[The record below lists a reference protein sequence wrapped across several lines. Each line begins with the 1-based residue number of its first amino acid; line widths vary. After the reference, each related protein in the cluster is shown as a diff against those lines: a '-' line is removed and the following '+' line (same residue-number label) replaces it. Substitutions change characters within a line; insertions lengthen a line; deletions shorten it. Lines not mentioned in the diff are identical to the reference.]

1 MKSLHARDNRRYP
14 VAPLC
19 ALLGVTKQAFYKYDE
34 AKSMF
39 KNLMIANALKFIME
53 VRAID
58 PGIGGMKLWHLYEQE
73 QGLVYHIGRDKF
85 EDIIDA
91 YNLKVRKRKRISTK
105 TTDSN
110 HDLPLYPNLVK
121 SLIPTRPNQLWV
133 GDITYIPVW
142 VSEHRYVFA
151 YLSIILDAYTE
162 EIVGWSLGDTLAT
175 CHPVDALKMALKR
188 LGGAKKTDL
197 IHHSDRGCQYA
208 SFQYTDLLKAHGI
221 RISMTE
227 SGDPKDNPQAE
238 RINNTVKNELLK
250 GLVYHSIE
258 ALREDLV
265 VKIDFYNTRRP
276 HMSIDMMTPAQA
288 AFCEGEIKKRWHS
301 YRDEAIKA
309 AQEAL
314 GTTEKSLPL
323 PCCQGSPS
331 GLRPSVNP

>member
-110 HDLPLYPNLVK
+110 HDLPLYPNLLEPR
-121 SLIPTRPNQLWV
+121 SAA
-133 GDITYIPVW
+133 
-142 VSEHRYVFA
+142 VSQSRQESYSHA
-151 YLSIILDAYTE
+151 AKPAM
-162 EIVGWSLGDTLAT
+162 GW
-175 CHPVDALKMALKR
+175 
-188 LGGAKKTDL
+188 
-197 IHHSDRGCQYA
+197 
-208 SFQYTDLLKAHGI
+208 
-221 RISMTE
+221 
-227 SGDPKDNPQAE
+227 
-238 RINNTVKNELLK
+238 
-250 GLVYHSIE
+250 
-258 ALREDLV
+258 
-265 VKIDFYNTRRP
+265 
-276 HMSIDMMTPAQA
+276 
-288 AFCEGEIKKRWHS
+288 
-301 YRDEAIKA
+301 
-309 AQEAL
+309 
-314 GTTEKSLPL
+314 
-323 PCCQGSPS
+323 
-331 GLRPSVNP
+331 

>member
-1 MKSLHARDNRRYP
+1 
-14 VAPLC
+14 
-19 ALLGVTKQAFYKYDE
+19 
-34 AKSMF
+34 
-39 KNLMIANALKFIME
+39 
-53 VRAID
+53 
-58 PGIGGMKLWHLYEQE
+58 MKLWHLYEHE

-121 SLIPTRPNQLWV
+121 ELIPMRPNQMWV

-142 VSEHRYVFA
+142 VSENRYIFA

-162 EIVGWSLGDTLAT
+162 EIVGWSLGDTLET
-175 CHPVDALKMALKR
+175 CHPIEALKMALKR
-188 LGGAKKTDL
+188 LDGMEKIDL

-208 SFQYTDLLKAHGI
+208 SSQYTELLKAYGI

-227 SGDPKDNPQAE
+227 SGNPKDNPQAE

-258 ALREDLV
+258 DLYNDLV
-265 VKIDFYNTRRP
+265 LKIDFYNTRRP

-301 YRDEAIKA
+301 YRDVAIKA
-309 AQEAL
+309 NRGAL
-314 GTTEKSLPL
+314 EIAENSLPL
-323 PCCQGSPS
+323 PCSQGMPS
-331 GLRPSVNP
+331 SQRAPVNL

>member
-1 MKSLHARDNRRYP
+1 MFKSL
-14 VAPLC
+14 LI
-19 ALLGVTKQAFYKYDE
+19 T
-34 AKSMF
+34 
-39 KNLMIANALKFIME
+39 NALKFITE

-58 PGIGGMKLWHLYEQE
+58 PGIGGMKLWHLYEHE

-121 SLIPTRPNQLWV
+121 ELIPMRPNQMWV

-142 VSEHRYVFA
+142 VSENRYIFA

-162 EIVGWSLGDTLAT
+162 EIVGWSLGDTLET
-175 CHPVDALKMALKR
+175 CHPIEALKMALKR
-188 LGGAKKTDL
+188 LDGMEKIDL

-208 SFQYTDLLKAHGI
+208 SSQYTELLKAYGI

-227 SGDPKDNPQAE
+227 SGNPKDNPQAE

-258 ALREDLV
+258 DLYNDLV
-265 VKIDFYNTRRP
+265 LKIDFYNTRRP

-301 YRDEAIKA
+301 YRDVAIKA
-309 AQEAL
+309 NRGAL
-314 GTTEKSLPL
+314 EIAENSLPL
-323 PCCQGSPS
+323 PCSQGMPS
-331 GLRPSVNP
+331 SQRAPVNL

>member
-1 MKSLHARDNRRYP
+1 MFKSL
-14 VAPLC
+14 LI
-19 ALLGVTKQAFYKYDE
+19 T
-34 AKSMF
+34 
-39 KNLMIANALKFIME
+39 NALKFITE

-58 PGIGGMKLWHLYEQE
+58 PGIGGMKLWHLYEHE

-91 YNLKVRKRKRISTK
+91 YNLKIRKRKRISTK

-121 SLIPTRPNQLWV
+121 ELIPMRPNQMWV

-142 VSEHRYVFA
+142 VSENRYIFA

-162 EIVGWSLGDTLAT
+162 EIVGWSLGDTLET
-175 CHPVDALKMALKR
+175 CHPIEALKMALKR
-188 LGGAKKTDL
+188 LDGMEKIDL

-208 SFQYTDLLKAHGI
+208 SSQYTELLKAYGI

-227 SGDPKDNPQAE
+227 SGNPKDNPQAE

-258 ALREDLV
+258 DLYNDLV
-265 VKIDFYNTRRP
+265 LKIDFYNTRRP

-301 YRDEAIKA
+301 YRDVAIKA
-309 AQEAL
+309 NRGAL
-314 GTTEKSLPL
+314 EIAENSLPL
-323 PCCQGSPS
+323 PCSQGMPS
-331 GLRPSVNP
+331 SQRAPVNL

>member
-1 MKSLHARDNRRYP
+1 MKSLHARDNRKYP

-34 AKSMF
+34 SKSLF
-39 KNLMIANALKFIME
+39 KSLMITNALKFIME

-73 QGLVYHIGRDKF
+73 QGLVYHIGRDRF

-91 YNLKVRKRKRISTK
+91 YNLKVRRRKRISTK
-105 TTDSN
+105 TTDSH

-121 SLIPTRPNQLWV
+121 SLIPNRPNQLWV

-142 VSEHRYVFA
+142 VSDHRYIFA

-188 LGGAKKTDL
+188 LDGVEKTDL

-208 SFQYTDLLKAHGI
+208 SLQYSDLLKAHGI

-238 RINNTVKNELLK
+238 RINNTVKNELLR

-265 VKIDFYNTRRP
+265 AKIDFYNTRRP

-288 AFCEGEIKKRWHS
+288 ASCKGEIKKRWHS

-309 AQEAL
+309 TQKAL
-314 GTTEKSLPL
+314 GIAEKSLPL
-323 PCCQGSPS
+323 PCCQGASS
-331 GLRPSVNP
+331 CLQPSVNP